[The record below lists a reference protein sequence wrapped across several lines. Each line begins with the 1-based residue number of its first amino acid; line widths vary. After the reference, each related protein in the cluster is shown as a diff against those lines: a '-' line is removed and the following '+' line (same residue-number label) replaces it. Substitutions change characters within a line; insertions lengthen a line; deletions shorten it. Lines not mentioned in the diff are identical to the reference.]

1 MFSLIRIIDVSV
13 LLSFLIAFRAIHRY
27 RRRRGLPYPPGP
39 PGWPVIGNVLDVPP
53 TSPWLAHTEFSK
65 KYGHIV
71 YYCFLGKDIVMLNT
85 IKAIKDLF
93 EKRGDVYSDRPFFP
107 FIDMMDWYWQ
117 LQLKRYGEDWRQG
130 RKLLDRSLRPTG
142 AAAYRPTQQARAR
155 VLLTRLL
162 ATPNQWRDHVELF
175 QGELILDMTYG
186 YEVKGRDDRKL
197 DVAVRMNEFAIK
209 TFHPGAL
216 LVNDLAFLR
225 HIPAWLPYISY
236 EPLAQIGRNLGLEM
250 VYEPMR
256 FVRESIAS
264 GTARPSLALEHLQ
277 EIEKLSGSDRSS
289 AEKILVD
296 VLGSLYAA
304 GADTTVSSMMTFLI
318 ACLLHPDVQKKARD
332 EIDAVVGRERLPAF
346 EDRPRL
352 PFVDAMCKEVLRWRP
367 VVPLGVPHAATEDDV
382 YEGFF
387 IPKGAV
393 VVGNTWAIFRDPSI
407 YPEPDAFKPERF
419 INPDGSLRDDP
430 LLSSAFGYGK
440 RICPGRHVV
449 DSTLFIYAASLL
461 SVFRIESMQ
470 DGQEK
475 RPEYEYSGG
484 IVSHPKPFACSIT
497 PRDKKAEELIIA
509 DAMAQ

>member
-1 MFSLIRIIDVSV
+1 MTRIIDVSV
-13 LLSFLIAFRAIHRY
+13 ILSFLIAIRAIRRY
-27 RRRRGLPYPPGP
+27 RRRRGHPYPPGP

-71 YYCFLGKDIVMLNT
+71 YYRFLGRDIVVLNT
-85 IKAIKDLF
+85 IKAIKDLL
-93 EKRGDVYSDRPFFP
+93 EKRGDNFSDRPFFP
-107 FIDMMDWYWQ
+107 FLDMMEWHWQ
-117 LQLKRYGEDWRQG
+117 LPFKRYGEDWRQG
-130 RKLLDRSLRPTG
+130 RKLLDRGLRPTSS
-142 AAAYRPTQQARAR
+142 AAYRPMQQERAR

-162 ATPNQWRDHVELF
+162 ATPNQWRDHVEIF

-197 DVAVRMNEFAIK
+197 DIAIRLNEFGIEK
-209 TFHPGAL
+209 MLPGAL
-216 LVNDLAFLR
+216 LVNELPFLR
-225 HIPAWLPYISY
+225 YIPAWLPHISY
-236 EPLAQIGRNLGLEM
+236 KPLAEFGRNLGKEM

-256 FVRESIAS
+256 FVKESIAS

-277 EIEKLSGSDRSS
+277 EIEKLSGSDRGA
-289 AEKILVD
+289 AEETLVG
-296 VLGSLYAA
+296 VLGSLYSA

-318 ACLLHPDVQKKARD
+318 ACLLHPDLQKKAQV
-332 EIDAVVGRERLPAF
+332 EIDAVVGRERLPSF

-367 VVPLGVPHAATEDDV
+367 VVPLGVPHAATEDGI

-393 VVGNTWAIFRDPSI
+393 IVGNTWAIFRDPSN
-407 YPEPDAFKPERF
+407 YPEPDTFKPERF
-419 INPDGSLRDDP
+419 LNPDGSLRDDP

-440 RICPGRHVV
+440 RICPGRHIV

-461 SVFRIESMQ
+461 SVFRIENVQ

-475 RPEYEYSGG
+475 QPEYNYTGA
-484 IVSHPKPFACSIT
+484 IISHPKPFTCSIT
-497 PRDKKAEELIIA
+497 PRDKKAEELIVA